1 METAEQRHVYSV
13 SELTALI
20 KSRLEES
27 IGMVWIEG
35 EISGYRLYSS
45 GHAYFSLKDAG
56 GLIKAVLFKY
66 RGDRLRFRPED
77 GHQVLVLGQVS
88 CYAQRG
94 DLQVVVE
101 TMEPR
106 GAGSLQV
113 AFEQLKARLAAEG
126 LFDEDRKRPIPPMPA
141 SVGVVT
147 SPDGAAVRDIIKV
160 MRRRSAGTGIIIVPC
175 RVQGD
180 GAAAEIA
187 DGIRALNEWGGVEV
201 IIVGRGGGSL
211 EDLWAFN
218 EEEVARAIH
227 ASRIPVISAVGHEVD
242 FTIADF
248 VADLRAPTP
257 SAAAELVVRN
267 RVNLARELD
276 GLAARLREAVRS
288 DLEHHR
294 LRLEGLADRRALRD
308 AESFLRAPSQRLDV
322 ARTSL
327 ERVAGRRLEERRMA
341 VERLAG
347 RLAVFHPRTRLAA
360 FRAAREGLEHR
371 LGRGVAAV
379 IDRVRGTLEGRAGR
393 LDALSPLAVL
403 GRGYG
408 ICRRAPDGRVIS
420 DASTVTAGDPIN
432 IILHRGRIDATVTG
446 ATGG

>member
-1 METAEQRHVYSV
+1 VESAENRHIYTV
-13 SELTALI
+13 SQLTALI

-27 IGMVWIEG
+27 IGMVWVEG

-56 GLIKAVLFKY
+56 SLVKAVLFKY

-77 GHQVLVLGQVS
+77 GRQVLVLGQVS
-88 CYAQRG
+88 CYSQRG
-94 DLQVVVE
+94 DLQIVVE

-113 AFEQLKARLAAEG
+113 AFEQLKAKLAAEG
-126 LFDEDRKRPIPPMPA
+126 LFDEARKRPIPPMPA

-147 SPDGAAVRDIIKV
+147 SPDGAAVRDIIHV
-160 MRRRSAGTGIIIVPC
+160 MRRRSAGTGIVIVPC

-201 IIVGRGGGSL
+201 IIVGRGGGSM

-227 ASRIPVISAVGHEVD
+227 ASGIPVISAVGHETD

-248 VADLRAPTP
+248 TADLRAPTP
-257 SAAAELVVRN
+257 SAAAEMVVRN
-267 RVNLARELD
+267 RANLSRELES
-276 GLAARLREAVRS
+276 LAARLREAVQS
-288 DLEHHR
+288 DLEHRRAR
-294 LRLEGLADRRALRD
+294 LTGLTDRRSLRD
-308 AESFLRAPSQRLDV
+308 PEAFLLQPGQRLDD
-322 ARTSL
+322 ARSGL
-327 ERVAGRRLEERRMA
+327 ERVTGRRLAESRVT

-347 RLAVFHPRTRLAA
+347 RLARFHPEARLAA
-360 FRAAREGLEHR
+360 FRAARESLEHR
-371 LGRGVAAV
+371 LGRGVAAAFE
-379 IDRVRGTLEGRAGR
+379 RLRGALVSRAGR

-408 ICRRAPDGRVIS
+408 ICRSVPDGRVIS
-420 DASTVTAGDPIN
+420 DATTVAPGDPIN
-432 IILHRGRIDATVTG
+432 IILHRGRLDATVTG